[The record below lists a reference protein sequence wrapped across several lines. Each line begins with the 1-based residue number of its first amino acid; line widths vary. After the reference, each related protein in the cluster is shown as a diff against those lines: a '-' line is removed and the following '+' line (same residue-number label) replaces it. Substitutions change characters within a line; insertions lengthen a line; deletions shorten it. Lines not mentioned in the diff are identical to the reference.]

1 MDSEVITALDDVDQ
15 DLNARLNSTAP
26 FSPPS
31 LSVSQYKQ
39 LELLQH
45 LSLYSELVILFSGE
59 KGMGKTFIA
68 QALIASRED
77 PDQSLMI
84 DADFLSTYLDIL
96 QQIAQHIDLAE
107 LDNVEALES
116 QVIGRCQQLLDD
128 EQGSFLLI
136 VDDADQLSNEVLLNL
151 NQLALIQPNAL
162 HVMFL
167 ATPALEEVLSEL
179 PEPHAPLHIMQVDCL
194 TESESEIV
202 LLEQFPDQD
211 WSGEQVDY
219 MLKQAKGS
227 PGKLMYIAQQL
238 AAGAGDQDDQKE
250 KSKFPI
256 THIAAMLLVASVLIV
271 SFLYKNSQ
279 TTAIE
284 VPQTSQ
290 IEAVSVTSVAT
301 VDPEVQIKEEVTA
314 VKDASEEEI
323 DFNFIEPV
331 SVSSNSSIEGN
342 VDGTITQSGQTSIDS
357 PVVKSP
363 VVKSPKIKD
372 STIANK
378 KVTDDTV
385 SATKTDRAGKS
396 ISFSID
402 EERLLSAKSTTF
414 ATQLFASYSEKS
426 AQTFIQDN
434 KTKVGALL
442 YYRTEYK
449 GKPWFVVVSGPFES
463 KDIARAEV
471 AKLPASLRKQKPWV
485 RSIEPI
491 QASLVVRAK

>member
-96 QQIAQHIDLAE
+96 QQVAQHIDLAE

-116 QVIGRCQQLLDD
+116 QVVGRCQQLLDD

-342 VDGTITQSGQTSIDS
+342 VDGSITQSDQASIDS

-363 VVKSPKIKD
+363 VVKSPRIKD
-372 STIANK
+372 STITNK
-378 KVTDDTV
+378 KVTDDAV